1 MTTAS
6 MDEAEDFAYHYPPE
20 LLALLI
26 EVIPRLS
33 RAKRDVLLFFRGA
46 GTPERL
52 FADLADQLATAPD
65 GVRKA
70 DLARTVLTRVN
81 DGGDPLLRVRSEIV
95 KRVCECTDFSRCWPD
110 DQLIAHGLVARV
122 QHVVNVK
129 DTFTRIN
136 LERQREQQL
145 RREGI
150 ERTAAEQ
157 ADALR
162 QRAMVQQAFF
172 ALFGEPDAHRRGKA
186 LEGVLNALFA
196 LDGLLVREA
205 FTLRGKPGDGIIE
218 QIDGVV
224 QLDSHLYLVEMKW
237 LNAPLGA
244 GDVAQHLV
252 RLYHRGDMR
261 GLFLSYTPFTPAALD
276 ACRDA
281 LQQRVVS
288 LVLLEEFVG
297 VLNRGDNLAAMLRA
311 KVTAAMIEKRPFLPV

>member
-1 MTTAS
+1 MMIGIAGCVAQ
-6 MDEAEDFAYHYPPE
+6 AEGREIIRRAPVVDLVIGPQTYHRLPD
-20 LLALLI
+20 AL
-26 EVIPRLS
+26 R
-33 RAKRDVLLFFRGA
+33 R
-46 GTPERL
+46 
-52 FADLADQLATAPD
+52 
-65 GVRKA
+65 
-70 DLARTVLTRVN
+70 ARTGKKVVETDYAVEDKFEHLPPPR
-81 DGGDPLLRVRSEIV
+81 RSEIV

-281 LQQRVVS
+281 LHQRVVS
-288 LVLLEEFVG
+288 LVLLEEFIG

>member
-1 MTTAS
+1 
-6 MDEAEDFAYHYPPE
+6 
-20 LLALLI
+20 
-26 EVIPRLS
+26 
-33 RAKRDVLLFFRGA
+33 
-46 GTPERL
+46 
-52 FADLADQLATAPD
+52 
-65 GVRKA
+65 
-70 DLARTVLTRVN
+70 
-81 DGGDPLLRVRSEIV
+81 
-95 KRVCECTDFSRCWPD
+95 
-110 DQLIAHGLVARV
+110 
-122 QHVVNVK
+122 
-129 DTFTRIN
+129 
-136 LERQREQQL
+136 
-145 RREGI
+145 
-150 ERTAAEQ
+150 
-157 ADALR
+157 
-162 QRAMVQQAFF
+162 
-172 ALFGEPDAHRRGKA
+172 
-186 LEGVLNALFA
+186 
-196 LDGLLVREA
+196 VREA

-281 LQQRVVS
+281 LHQRVVS